1 MQKDGTQSWIANN
14 RSVNNLPEENQ
25 QPTHNDEVALGAGK
39 PVATKQEEQFTSS
52 SSSLTSL
59 PTDQRNGMVF
69 LLFETLMITI
79 SRSPSR

>member
-39 PVATKQEEQFTSS
+39 PVATKT
-52 SSSLTSL
+52 
-59 PTDQRNGMVF
+59 RR
-69 LLFETLMITI
+69 TI
-79 SRSPSR
+79 HIFIFIVD